1 LEKRK
6 STTVQLILRQNLFY
20 SAHCVYLHW
29 CCKLERSAALLSL
42 IRGAIDLVTSSAK
55 LVMDPQSIAVPVVAE
70 EVVVVLQALD
80 FFLISFIQVAA
91 WQFSGLQCTRSE
103 QHNYMQVEEEDL
115 DFKLLPLVTLE
126 ACYPN
131 RQP

>member
-1 LEKRK
+1 LE
-6 STTVQLILRQNLFY
+6 
-20 SAHCVYLHW
+20 C
-29 CCKLERSAALLSL
+29 SAALLSL

-55 LVMDPQSIAVPVVAE
+55 LVMYPQSIAVPVVAK

-115 DFKLLPLVTLE
+115 GFKLLALVTLE

-131 RQP
+131 CQP